1 MSKRKTLVMKI
12 RFQYAWIILLSLA
25 ALSCKKDNYDEP
37 KARLSGRIVY
47 NGEALGFENY
57 RVPYELYQA
66 GYGKVG
72 PIGSS
77 FGQDGSFSATLFDG
91 EYKLIVPNGQGP
103 FLWPRTGGGN
113 PDSLSISLRGGK
125 TMDIEVQ
132 PYYMIRNAVLAAGG
146 GKVTASFGL
155 EKIITA
161 PADAKDIEY
170 VAIFIN
176 KTQFVSS
183 AGDNKIGESGI
194 NGPAIVNPN
203 SISLEVNIPS
213 ITPTQNYVFARIGLK
228 IAGVEDWLY
237 SPLQKLSF

>member
-1 MSKRKTLVMKI
+1 MKI
-12 RFQYAWIILLSLA
+12 RFQYAWIIVLSVA
-25 ALSCKKDNYDEP
+25 FISCKKDNYDEP
-37 KARLSGRIVY
+37 ESRLSGRIVY
-47 NGEALGFENY
+47 NGEPLGFENY
-57 RVPYELYQA
+57 RVPYELYQY

-103 FLWPRTGGGN
+103 FMWPQTGGGA
-113 PDSLSISLRGGK
+113 PDSVEISMRGGQ
-125 TMDIEVQ
+125 TLDIEVQ
-132 PYYMIRNAVLAAGG
+132 PFYMIRNANLAAAG

-155 EKIITA
+155 EKIITD
-161 PADAKDIEY
+161 PANAKDIEY

-194 NGPAIVNPN
+194 NGASIVDPG
-203 SISLEVNIPS
+203 SISLEVTIPS
-213 ITPTQNYVFARIGLK
+213 ITPTQNYVFARVGLK